1 MCTENG
7 AWAPPA
13 MFPERGD
20 EQTFQRYSRRFGLII
35 KVIDG
40 CQEGDGEHD
49 RVFCIESI
57 RVSQGI
63 SKVTTAVFRS
73 RESENSH
80 QISGLYPNIRMA
92 EDRFNAGI
100 LRISEMPS
108 GPGVRTIE
116 TPIKIPITH
125 QYFSP

>member
-1 MCTENG
+1 MDSP
-7 AWAPPA
+7 APTSA
-13 MFPERGD
+13 
-20 EQTFQRYSRRFGLII
+20 L
-35 KVIDG
+35 
-40 CQEGDGEHD
+40 
-49 RVFCIESI
+49 
-57 RVSQGI
+57 QGI

-80 QISGLYPNIRMA
+80 QISGLYPNTRMA
-92 EDRFNAGI
+92 EERFNVDI